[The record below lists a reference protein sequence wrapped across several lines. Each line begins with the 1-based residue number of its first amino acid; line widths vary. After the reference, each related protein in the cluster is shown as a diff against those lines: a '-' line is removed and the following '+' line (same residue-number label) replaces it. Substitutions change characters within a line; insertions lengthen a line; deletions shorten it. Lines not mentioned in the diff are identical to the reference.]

1 MSRIA
6 LFAKYA
12 AAFEDAYK
20 SNDWSLLEPFFTQDA
35 VYDVGDIPGPLGGRS
50 DGRDAILGYFDRV
63 LNSFDRRFATRTIAL
78 VEGPRED
85 GDTVWIRGS
94 VVYTAPGVPDLRFE
108 LEEITTFRGD
118 RICHLED
125 RYDDATMKSVLDY
138 VRSHGATLGIA
149 DAED

>member
-6 LFAKYA
+6 LFARYA

-20 SNDWSLLEPFFTQDA
+20 SDDWALLEPFFSEDA

-50 DGRDAILGYFDRV
+50 EGRDAILAYFNRV
-63 LNSFDRRFATRTIAL
+63 LNSFDRRFATRTIGL
-78 VEGPRED
+78 VDGPRED

-108 LEEITTFRGD
+108 LEETTTFRGD
-118 RICHLED
+118 RICRLED
-125 RYDDATMKSVLDY
+125 RYDDATVQAVVAYANK
-138 VRSHGATLGIA
+138 HGAELGIA
-149 DAED
+149 AT

>member
-6 LFAKYA
+6 RFARYA
-12 AAFEDAYK
+12 AAFEEAYE
-20 SNDWSLLEPFFTQDA
+20 SNDWSLLEPFFTEDA
-35 VYDVGDIPGPLGGRS
+35 VYETGDIPAPLGARS
-50 DGRDAILGYFDRV
+50 EGRDAILAYFDRV
-63 LNSFDRRFATRTIAL
+63 LNGFDRRFATRKIAL

-125 RYDDATMKSVLDY
+125 RYDDATMKAVLDY
-138 VRSHGATLGIA
+138 ANTHGAKLGLA
-149 DAED
+149 TA